1 MPANLPC
8 VNHVRTGSA
17 SVRGSGGW
25 IMRINGDKPI
35 NSASNEVRRR
45 SGEGAQVFRLEQGAD
60 TPRASGTGAAAAL
73 SGVDALLALQSVG
86 TVGEVAERLR
96 HGHGM
101 LDLLDEIKIGLLS
114 GVLPA
119 SKLEQLVESLAR
131 RPARIEGDGVEDVLD
146 EIELRARVE
155 LAKQG
160 REAA

>member
-1 MPANLPC
+1 
-8 VNHVRTGSA
+8 
-17 SVRGSGGW
+17 
-25 IMRINGDKPI
+25 MRINGEKPI
-35 NSASNEVRRR
+35 SPASRGVRRK
-45 SGEGAQVFRLEQGAD
+45 SGEGAQVFRLDQGAD
-60 TPRASGTGAAAAL
+60 TSRASSTGAAAAL

-86 TVGEVAERLR
+86 AAGEAAERLR
-96 HGHGM
+96 HGHDM

-119 SKLEQLVESLAR
+119 SKLEQLVESLAQ